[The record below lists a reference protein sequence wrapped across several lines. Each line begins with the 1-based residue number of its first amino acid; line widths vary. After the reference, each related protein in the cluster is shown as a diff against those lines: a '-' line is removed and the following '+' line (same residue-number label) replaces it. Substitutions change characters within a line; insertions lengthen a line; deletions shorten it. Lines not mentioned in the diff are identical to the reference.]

1 MMTDKTKNNN
11 QSNLFYLDNIDR
23 PELDRAEG
31 IYLWDT
37 NGKKYIDASSGPMV
51 SISVTP
57 TKMYLML

>member
-37 NGKKYIDASSGPMV
+37 NGKKYIDAHPS
-51 SISVTP
+51 
-57 TKMYLML
+57 K